1 MTSPERTRRAM
12 RLWSLAQPAVS
23 AFITAVLRDFSAR
36 DDVLQDVAVAVLES
50 FDSYDERRPFTPW
63 AIGVARNQIGLYLRQ
78 RRRDRQTF
86 DTDAIESLAAAFAM
100 VPEDESHLLDRLRV
114 CIARLSVRSR
124 RLCEL
129 RYRDDL
135 KPAAIAAA
143 VSMSA
148 NGVSKALQRVRQQL
162 RACIESERMATP

>member
-1 MTSPERTRRAM
+1 M

-23 AFITAVLRDFSAR
+23 AFITAVLRDFAAR

-50 FDSYDERRPFTPW
+50 FDSYDQSRPFTPW
-63 AIGVARNQIGLYLRQ
+63 AIGVARNQIGLHLRN

-86 DTDAIESLAAAFAM
+86 DTAAIEGLAAAFEM
-100 VPEDESHLLDRLRV
+100 IPEGESHLLERLRV
-114 CIARLSVRSR
+114 CVSRLSSRSR
-124 RLCEL
+124 RLCEM

-135 KPAAIAAA
+135 KPAAIASA

-162 RACIESERMATP
+162 RECIERERVAAP